1 MVPTLLCTACHC
13 RRAKRQLCEDLAK
26 PAAQQTFINSMSDI
40 VTDDAQLRRCLLP
53 MEVTNEV
60 CRNQHNS

>member
-1 MVPTLLCTACHC
+1 
-13 RRAKRQLCEDLAK
+13 
-26 PAAQQTFINSMSDI
+26 MSDI

-60 CRNQHNS
+60 CRNQSSDAEPSQVYAAMMQ